1 MVDTETPHRIEDIG
15 DDFFAD
21 PHAYYARWREYGPVH
36 QIRSP
41 RSGIGGWVITGYEE
55 ARAALAD
62 TRLLKNS
69 AGVRA
74 IFERKDPGGAR
85 FPGGLDLSAHMLS
98 TDPPDHARLRKMVN
112 KAFTARSVAALRPR
126 IQEITD
132 DLLNAMEGRDEVDLL
147 QAFAFPLPV
156 AVICELLGVPF
167 EDRERFQRWTKLLLG
182 GAGASEQEVMTGGA
196 EMSRYLNDLVQSKR
210 ENPGEDLLSVLTH
223 TREQD
228 DRFTEQELVS
238 MAFLLLVAGHE
249 TTVNLIANGVNALL
263 RDPEQLRTLREDL
276 DRVPAAVEEFL
287 RYEGPVGWATIR
299 FTGEPVRIAD
309 TEIPEGELVW
319 VALAAADRDPDR
331 YADAGRLRVS
341 GDTSGH
347 LAFGHGMHYCVGAPL
362 ARMEADIAFRSL
374 LQRFP
379 GLALSPDASAPTWQ
393 PSTLIH
399 GMAAFPVRLQAA

>member
-36 QIRSP
+36 HIRSP
-41 RSGIGGWVITGYEE
+41 RTGSTGYVITGYEE

-62 TRLLKNS
+62 PRLLKNS
-69 AGVRA
+69 VGIRA
-74 IFERKDPGGAR
+74 IFERKTPGGAR
-85 FPGGLDLSAHMLS
+85 FPGGVDLSSHMLN

-132 DLLNAMEGRDEVDLL
+132 ELLNAMDGQDEVDLL

-167 EDRERFQRWTKLLLG
+167 EDRDRFQRWTKLLLG
-182 GAGASEQEVMTGGA
+182 GAGADEQEVMTGAA
-196 EMSRYLNDLVQSKR
+196 EMSQYLNDLVQSKR
-210 ENPGEDLLSVLTH
+210 ENPGEDLLSVLTQ
-223 TREQD
+223 TREED
-228 DRFTEQELVS
+228 DRFTEPELVS

-263 RDPEQLRTLREDL
+263 RDREQLLTLRADL
-276 DRVPAAVEEFL
+276 DQVPAAVEEFL

-309 TEIPEGELVW
+309 TEIPEGELIW

-331 YADAGRLRVS
+331 YADGGKLRVT

-347 LAFGHGMHYCVGAPL
+347 VAFGHGMHYCVGAPL

-379 GLALSPDASAPTWQ
+379 DMTLPPDAAEPTWQ

-399 GMAAFPVRLQAA
+399 GMTTFPVLLTAV